1 MKRTIF
7 EGTVNGER
15 FDSVAAYNARV
26 QELMDSG
33 EFVEASSN
41 TKIVNEE
48 PVHFTSTC
56 THDINKN
63 DINKNKEAYNA
74 LMQAIEE
81 CDEELSFYPFME
93 EEEPF
98 YLDSLVT
105 TDSELNAD
113 NIKEMRRILDKCYGY
128 IAEYL
133 HDEGVCT
140 CEKKDYLAD
149 VKDIIHD
156 LKSDNQCN
164 TDAISSVK
172 CRREEL
178 LEELAALDEEET
190 ILRGAKPVIDVLLE
204 FYRAVEAET
213 MQSVADQSA
222 KGVCLNTMAQH
233 NKCTCDK
240 QVETAET
247 EVKPQTVFDLSELL
261 DRIFTRG
268 QLS

>member
-7 EGTVNGER
+7 EGTVNGEK

-41 TKIVNEE
+41 TKIIEVPE
-48 PVHFTSTC
+48 FTTTC
-56 THDINKN
+56 TCDVK

-74 LMQAIEE
+74 LMQAIEN
-81 CDEELSFYPFME
+81 CDEELSFYPYME
-93 EEEPF
+93 EDEPF

-140 CEKKDYLAD
+140 CEKKDYLAE
-149 VKDIIHD
+149 VKEIIGD
-156 LKSDNQCN
+156 LKSDNQYN

-172 CRREEL
+172 YRREEL
-178 LEELAALDEEET
+178 LEELASLDEEET

-222 KGVCLNTMAQH
+222 KGVCLH
-233 NKCTCDK
+233 NLANHNNCTCDK
-240 QVETAET
+240 QPVETAET

-268 QLS
+268 QLN